1 MLLIFYLKR
10 HVYFVFLDY
19 HYVDKRTYQTIKMK
33 FIFKLL
39 QQICDFVQK
48 FCIQVGCTLLVL
60 YCLWPSRFAS
70 HYDYIASEQI
80 FDSLHQK
87 TTRNVSLSQ
96 QMQCDYSDI
105 IMDNTYMYKKSYQ
118 SEIFDSSEILLG
130 GIYHPGSVF
139 FFFCISFP
147 SLSSANRLVIVMKQN
162 SEFSSLS

>member
-1 MLLIFYLKR
+1 
-10 HVYFVFLDY
+10 
-19 HYVDKRTYQTIKMK
+19 MK

-39 QQICDFVQK
+39 QQFCDFVQK

-70 HYDYIASEQI
+70 HYEYIASEQI

-96 QMQCDYSDI
+96 QMECDYSDI

-118 SEIFDSSEILLG
+118 SEIFDSTEIKLG
-130 GIYHPGSVF
+130 GIYHPGSVLIF
-139 FFFCISFP
+139 ALALL

-162 SEFSSLS
+162 LELSTLHICHTITYIKPFHLYAFQSGVNHCLVRQ